1 MDKKHKF
8 YEEWLKILDGGGKLK
23 VVGEEPMMRRDM

>member
-1 MDKKHKF
+1 MGKKHRF
-8 YEEWLKILDGGGKLK
+8 YEEWLILDEGGKLK